1 LQWLTVL
8 LLLGAGQSQQ
18 LSGLSSLV
26 VNLKSCLEIMNQKRE
41 EMAVAFAACEGLD
54 LDIKQATDFCQ
65 DAIELESSIYVRWLC
80 CSYLFVAWQRELTA
94 FLCGCC
100 RRARGD
106 SLRTSAS
113 SS

>member
-1 LQWLTVL
+1 VTVEMMVEVAVADGVAVVGCRSEPAAQWTV
-8 LLLGAGQSQQ
+8 
-18 LSGLSSLV
+18 
-26 VNLKSCLEIMNQKRE
+26 MNQKRE